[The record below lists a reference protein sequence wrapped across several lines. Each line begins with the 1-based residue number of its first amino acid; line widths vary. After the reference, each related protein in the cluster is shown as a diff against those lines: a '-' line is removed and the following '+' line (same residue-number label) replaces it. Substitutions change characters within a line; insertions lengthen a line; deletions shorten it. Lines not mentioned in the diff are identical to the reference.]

1 MMSERKRKQK
11 WSLNPRGKDWSENS
25 NKFGQK
31 LMEKMGWSTGKG
43 LGAKEDGMTEHI
55 RVAYKNDTQ
64 GMGYKDRDDQWTE
77 HESNFTELL
86 NTLVGPKECKG
97 AESSK
102 ELKVESLEK
111 KSQVSKARVHYH
123 KFTRGKDLSRYS
135 EKDLANI
142 FGKKSLEDL
151 SSKSQ
156 NIKEDNNE
164 KENQTDKT
172 FGVVT
177 LNGGSMMDYF
187 KNKLPTFKKNM
198 AIGSS
203 KNDDSESD
211 SGRTNFGFGFTQ
223 KDENVGEEDV
233 SENCNKRDKKKGK
246 KDHVDNFRKPCF
258 GLGYDRYNGDES
270 DRKTDYS
277 SFVKATETIVKKAP
291 NTEDKSSNSKKSVF
305 GFGFNSDNN
314 KKQSSFMTFVSGD
327 VEGSEIKEQLNED
340 VSKMDKKRKKKSDA
354 GSIDED
360 EDTKTI
366 KKMKTNGL
374 GISDKS
380 NDEVIRKKKK
390 KEKNLKPSFVSFV
403 SDGNESV
410 STDVKKKKNKNKCK
424 NKVIDSVEPDNNI
437 EVENNSPQVKNKKNK
452 TSRDENDG
460 ADDTIVDEIVHAKKG
475 KKRKSESEIDIAF
488 TPVTKKFKNFEDLH
502 SLQDE
507 AKIVQ
512 TPDKDSKKSKRKK
525 KSKNCSD
532 EIDEKNGLANPA
544 FDPLYNEII
553 LEKHHLDAIVE
564 ETENSVESTI
574 VESREQAVVVNTSLQ
589 SNTEKKMKKKKS
601 KANLSIEENSTI
613 EVLHQPKDESDV
625 CETPERKKS
634 KKSKKKKEHLTNGV
648 ENSAFDENYKDE
660 QKFEDEARAR
670 VEVESFVTENS
681 IVGKTKEKKK
691 KSKMNEIY
699 QDSQLNKYEVR
710 RGKKNEKNLGILNPG
725 LDLTDDDKSLS
736 LKEELPVCDDSLML
750 NIVCTPIIKK
760 DNESKLQRRKSVR
773 FSNIN
778 ESIFINKTDSPAD
791 LRKNGEGG
799 LDNAGYDQFGNR
811 IEENIDTLSKQLDDY
826 QAEVENDLNEAK
838 MQVMVGEV
846 GDPAGENEI
855 LPSGEVKL
863 KFKYANFGRMPP
875 WMKKANSANPKSS
888 YRHLIK
894 GDIVLG
900 FRNTNM
906 HDIKGYGENLK
917 TSCT

>member
-64 GMGYKDRDDQWTE
+64 GMGFKDRDDQWTE

-86 NTLVGPKECKG
+86 NTLVGPKGCKG
-97 AESSK
+97 AENSK

-156 NIKEDNNE
+156 SIKEENFNE
-164 KENQTDKT
+164 KGNQADKS

-177 LNGGSMMDYF
+177 LNGGNMLDYF
-187 KNKLPTFKKNM
+187 KNKLPTFKKSM
-198 AIGSS
+198 PVGSS

-223 KDENVGEEDV
+223 KEESVGEEDV

-277 SFVKATETIVKKAP
+277 SFVKATETIVEKVPLKFGITKY
-291 NTEDKSSNSKKSVF
+291 NGDKNVEDKSSNSKKSVF

-314 KKQSSFMTFVSGD
+314 KKQPSFMTFVSGG
-327 VEGSEIKEQLNED
+327 VQGSDIKEQLNED

-366 KKMKTNGL
+366 KKMKTNGS
-374 GISDKS
+374 GISDVN

-403 SDGNESV
+403 TEGNESV
-410 STDVKKKKNKNKCK
+410 SLDDEKKKNKNKSK
-424 NKVIDSVEPDNNI
+424 NKVIGSVEPDNNI
-437 EVENNSPQVKNKKNK
+437 EVENNSPQVKNKKIK
-452 TSRDENDG
+452 TSRDESDG
-460 ADDTIVDEIVHAKKG
+460 ADDTIVDEIVHPKKG
-475 KKRKSESEIDIAF
+475 KKRKSESEIDIAV

-507 AKIVQ
+507 AK
-512 TPDKDSKKSKRKK
+512 
-525 KSKNCSD
+525 
-532 EIDEKNGLANPA
+532 
-544 FDPLYNEII
+544 
-553 LEKHHLDAIVE
+553 
-564 ETENSVESTI
+564 
-574 VESREQAVVVNTSLQ
+574 
-589 SNTEKKMKKKKS
+589 
-601 KANLSIEENSTI
+601 
-613 EVLHQPKDESDV
+613 
-625 CETPERKKS
+625 
-634 KKSKKKKEHLTNGV
+634 
-648 ENSAFDENYKDE
+648 
-660 QKFEDEARAR
+660 
-670 VEVESFVTENS
+670 
-681 IVGKTKEKKK
+681 
-691 KSKMNEIY
+691 
-699 QDSQLNKYEVR
+699 
-710 RGKKNEKNLGILNPG
+710 
-725 LDLTDDDKSLS
+725 
-736 LKEELPVCDDSLML
+736 
-750 NIVCTPIIKK
+750 
-760 DNESKLQRRKSVR
+760 
-773 FSNIN
+773 
-778 ESIFINKTDSPAD
+778 
-791 LRKNGEGG
+791 
-799 LDNAGYDQFGNR
+799 
-811 IEENIDTLSKQLDDY
+811 ENIDTLSKSC
-826 QAEVENDLNEAK
+826 
-838 MQVMVGEV
+838 EV

-875 WMKKANSANPKSS
+875 WMKKANSTNPKSS

-906 HDIKGYGENLK
+906 HDIRGYGENLK